1 MLQIYDHFQIKL
13 ALCFKDLLPGP
24 ALKDSLAK
32 VRGALSTSTLS
43 RRLGR
48 IASTDRLID

>member
-1 MLQIYDHFQIKL
+1 MFQIYDHFQIKL

-32 VRGALSTSTLS
+32 VNGALSITLS
-43 RRLGR
+43 SRLGHLVNLL
-48 IASTDRLID
+48 IA

>member
-1 MLQIYDHFQIKL
+1 MFQIYDHFQIKL

-32 VRGALSTSTLS
+32 VRGDTLDYHLKPPGPHS
-43 RRLGR
+43 
-48 IASTDRLID
+48 ID